1 MTLSINT
8 NIAATRA
15 SKYLAT
21 NHQNLQ
27 KSLDRLSSGK
37 RITSPSDDAGG
48 LAVSMKLEHSI
59 NGLKGASSNIS
70 NGISLLQV
78 QDGILAS
85 AADIVS
91 RMGELKSMYS
101 DVTKNTADKATYD
114 SEFQDLQSQLYNL
127 SLTEFNGVRIFGDF
141 LDGDDASAAL
151 SEPVAGDT
159 IVFGS
164 TEAADS
170 GTNTNLFL
178 NVYTSA
184 DGASGSKVEL
194 SRSLFLSALTLAQD
208 ATAKTYTNDSVYDQ
222 SNTGG
227 GVANGEVDGTFS
239 LADHDGA
246 TTGVL
251 LSLANLQSGFFT
263 KALEN
268 VATMRATNGGQA
280 KRLEYAQ
287 ADVDTQIT
295 NLTAANGRI
304 MDVDIATESAALAK
318 HQILVQAS
326 ASMVAQANS
335 ANNVALQLLQ

>member
-37 RITSPSDDAGG
+37 RITNPSDDAGG

-114 SEFQDLQSQLYNL
+114 SEFADLQNQLDNL
-127 SLTEFNGVRIFGDF
+127 SLTKFNGIELFAADAAFV
-141 LDGDDASAAL
+141 DASDVRLASANDF
-151 SEPVAGDT
+151 SV
-159 IVFGS
+159 VGS
-164 TEAADS
+164 G
-170 GTNTNLFL
+170 GTSIT
-178 NVYTSA
+178 V
-184 DGASGSKVEL
+184 SK
-194 SRSLFLSALTLAQD
+194 SLLRSALTF
-208 ATAKTYTNDSVYDQ
+208 TYD
-222 SNTGG
+222 
-227 GVANGEVDGTFS
+227 
-239 LADHDGA
+239 
-246 TTGVL
+246 TTGAVGAEVITASTL
-251 LSLANLQSGFFT
+251 KSSSVWANNANNGRSGNGIGAAGNHTLTLSTISTDEELELGDIDTSIFT

-268 VATMRATNGGQA
+268 VATLRAENGGEANRLQFEQQNIATQA
-280 KRLEYAQ
+280 SNME
-287 ADVDTQIT
+287 
-295 NLTAANGRI
+295 AAMGRI
-304 MDVDIATESAALAK
+304 LDVDIAAETTNLAK
-318 HQILVQAS
+318 QQILVQAS

-335 ANNVALQLLQ
+335 ANQVALMLLQ

>member
-37 RITSPSDDAGG
+37 RITQPSDDAGG

-101 DVTKNTADKATYD
+101 DVTKNTADKATYN
-114 SEFQDLQSQLYNL
+114 SEFQDLQEQLYQLGQAKFNGTAL
-127 SLTEFNGVRIFGDF
+127 FSQTALKVFNVAADELTESLTLYTTENGSSGSSVNIHQSLLLSAVSFADAAGATGEAWLGSAGFN
-141 LDGDDASAAL
+141 LASAAASSATL
-151 SEPVAGDT
+151 VDAE
-159 IVFGS
+159 F
-164 TEAADS
+164 
-170 GTNTNLFL
+170 
-178 NVYTSA
+178 TSA
-184 DGASGSKVEL
+184 L
-194 SRSLFLSALTLAQD
+194 
-208 ATAKTYTNDSVYDQ
+208 
-222 SNTGG
+222 
-227 GVANGEVDGTFS
+227 
-239 LADHDGA
+239 
-246 TTGVL
+246 
-251 LSLANLQSGFFT
+251 FT

-268 VATMRATNGGQA
+268 IATLRAKNGGQA

-287 ADVDTQIT
+287 ADVETQIT